1 MKIEQKKWAKSGWET
16 LSDNSLGAHANWVLV
31 FGSRD
36 ALSNP
41 DRFNEIKAMYPTA
54 TIFSCSTS
62 GEIMD
67 VEVSDETIS
76 LSAVQFESTELRFAQ
91 AKISD
96 FGDSA
101 SAGKKLAE
109 DLKADGLKL
118 IFVLS
123 DGLHVNGS
131 ELVKGFNSNLPQG
144 VIVTGGLAGDAARFE
159 KTLIGINSVPESGNI
174 VAVGFYGDKL
184 RVGHGSK
191 GGWDAFGPV
200 RKITKSK
207 GNILYELDGK
217 PALNLYKNYLG
228 DQAGGL
234 PATGLLFPLSV
245 QITANS
251 LPVVRTLLGVS
262 EEDQS
267 MTFAGDIPEG
277 STAQLMKANFEK
289 IIEGACDAAEATQTG
304 LNADAELAILIS
316 CVGRKLILGQRIE
329 EEVEGVR
336 DILGEKTALTGF
348 YSYGEISP
356 LTPNANCELHNQTM
370 TITTLSES

>member
-41 DRFNEIKAMYPTA
+41 DRFNEIKAMYPVA

-109 DLKADGLKL
+109 DLEADGLKL

-228 DQAGGL
+228 DQAVGL

-262 EEDQS
+262 EEEQS

-356 LTPNANCELHNQTM
+356 LTPNASCELHNQTM